1 MATELSKGKTMV
13 VLAIMAACFAIL
25 FPKIFL
31 PMLQQQP
38 TNPQH
43 LPGTQDPH
51 VPPALRERDTTGNK
65 KCYLY
70 KNVGMISFDFKM
82 GRNIFSCEKS

>member
-1 MATELSKGKTMV
+1 MATELTKGKTMV
-13 VLAIMAACFAIL
+13 ILAIMAGCFAIL

-43 LPGTQDPH
+43 LPGNQDQL
-51 VPPALRERDTTGNK
+51 VPPTLRERDTTGNK
-65 KCYLY
+65 MCYLY
-70 KNVGMISFDFKM
+70 KILG
-82 GRNIFSCEKS
+82 

>member
-65 KCYLY
+65 KCYF
-70 KNVGMISFDFKM
+70 VCF
-82 GRNIFSCEKS
+82 